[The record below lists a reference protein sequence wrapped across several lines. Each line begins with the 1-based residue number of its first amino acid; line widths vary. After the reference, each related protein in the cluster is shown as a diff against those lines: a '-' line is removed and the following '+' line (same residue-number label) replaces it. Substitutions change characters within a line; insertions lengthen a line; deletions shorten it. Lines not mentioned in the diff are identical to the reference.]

1 MRRFQ
6 LDVGRAALRS
16 LFEGVCSGVLGIA
29 PGSLDDAE
37 LLAARLGIHDYHVSR
52 RLRARGGLTCRDKRT
67 RDEKGEPIQARARPG
82 VAAGRS

>member
-37 LLAARLGIHDYHVSR
+37 LLAARLRTHHHDIPR
-52 RLRARGGLTCRDKRT
+52 RLRTRGRLTSRQKAARDDGG
-67 RDEKGEPIQARARPG
+67 
-82 VAAGRS
+82 